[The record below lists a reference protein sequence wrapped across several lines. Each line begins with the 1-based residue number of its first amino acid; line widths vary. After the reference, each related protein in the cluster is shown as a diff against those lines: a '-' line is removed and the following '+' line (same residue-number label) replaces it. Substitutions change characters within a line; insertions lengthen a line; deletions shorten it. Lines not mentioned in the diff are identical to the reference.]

1 MVKRHYIGNDFDTLY
16 TVLSQSEFLT
26 NAGATVVNDGSGNP
40 KITIKDSDENT
51 LFTIQKI
58 TNSSSVDVEWYSYAS
73 SNNSVRG
80 YAGNSSYHATVNYV
94 YTCKNGII
102 IAIVGNTAGGVGN
115 GILPIRIVKTNL
127 GKLAFV
133 SKRNNIGPIINAYR
147 ESMDCVAWGDV
158 SPLYTIYIPN
168 RYDTHYEVVPMLTN
182 SDMDV
187 VSYTDKSGFLLYSTG
202 DLAFKIINISGKKY
216 LSDSYFAIEDE

>member
-1 MVKRHYIGNDFDTLY
+1 MIKRHYIGHDFDTLY
-16 TVLSQSEFLT
+16 TVLSQSEFLM

-58 TNSSSVDVEWYSYAS
+58 TNSSSVNVEWHSYAS
-73 SNNSVRG
+73 SNNSVSA
-80 YAGNSSYHATVNYV
+80 YAGNSSYGATVNYV

-102 IAIVGNTAGGVGN
+102 IVVAGHNGGGIGN
-115 GILPIRIVKTNL
+115 GMLPIRIVKTNL
-127 GKLAFV
+127 GKLAFI
-133 SKRNNIGPIINAYR
+133 SKRNITSTLFNAYR
-147 ESMDCVAWGDV
+147 ESMDCIAWGDV
-158 SPLYTIYIPN
+158 APLSTFYIPN

-202 DLAFKIINISGKKY
+202 DLAIKAINISGKKY

>member
-1 MVKRHYIGNDFDTLY
+1 MVKRHYIGHNFDTLY

-73 SNNSVRG
+73 SNNSVSA
-80 YAGNSSYHATVNYV
+80 YAGNSSYHATVSYV

-102 IAIVGNTAGGVGN
+102 ITISGKTGGGVGN

-133 SKRNNIGPIINAYR
+133 SKRNNIGPVVNAYR
-147 ESMDCVAWGDV
+147 ENMDCIAFGDV
-158 SPLYTIYIPN
+158 APLNMIYIPN

-202 DLAFKIINISGKKY
+202 DLAIKVINISGKRY